1 LAGDFMD
8 TKNLR
13 RTRQGSLYE
22 LGKQANLAD
31 GTSRHI
37 QELEKIYLYIND
49 LLEHGKDHNI
59 HEALE
64 RAYHYNEER
73 IFNHIQ
79 ATTLSLIHDITF
91 EANDKTYNSVMI
103 LFPHFV
109 STIHHG
115 ASYPDYDALEKVFR
129 DTFYDYQ
136 LLFNHDQLVLAPI
149 KMNCHMAEKMKFSEW
164 YHLHKAILATSLMG
178 ETNMLSNFSN
188 QSAKTEFGQELNFF
202 VACIVTE
209 YDKQANRNAPPLEH
223 IDADNELLRKALHH
237 LNERIDEISAQ
248 IKWIVLPPGDY
259 MDALETGMM
268 MQQDVIID
276 SIFQKYANNPLVE
289 FALLPIQE
297 NNDLILA
304 VWNPHSKKTEV
315 LIPIHDFYQ
324 ANENMVDEL
333 LQKISFFEIRR
344 TYLIEDGI
352 SICDLNEDDFDFQQI
367 MNSHEILL
375 LQKQPDLQPTLH

>member
-1 LAGDFMD
+1 MD

-49 LLEHGKDHNI
+49 LLEHGKDANI

-91 EANDKTYNSVMI
+91 EAHGKTYNSVMV
-103 LFPHFV
+103 LFPHFI
-109 STIHHG
+109 STMHHPS
-115 ASYPDYDALEKVFR
+115 SYPDYSMLEQAFR

-136 LLFNHDQLVLAPI
+136 LLFDHDQLILAPI

-164 YHLHKAILATSLMG
+164 YHLHKSILATSMMG
-178 ETNMLSNFSN
+178 EKNMLSRFAT
-188 QSAKTEFGQELNFF
+188 QSTRQEFAQELNFF

-209 YDKQANRNAPPLEH
+209 YDNEANRDAPPLEH
-223 IDADNELLRKALHH
+223 IATDNELLKKALHH
-237 LNERIDEISAQ
+237 LNERIDEMNEQ

-276 SIFQKYANNPLVE
+276 SIFQKYANNHRVE

-304 VWNPHSKKTEV
+304 VWNPDSKKTEV
-315 LIPIHDFYQ
+315 LIPIHDFY
-324 ANENMVDEL
+324 AASESMVDEL
-333 LQKISFFEIRR
+333 LQKISFFEIHR

-367 MNSHEILL
+367 MNTHEILL
-375 LQKQPDLQPTLH
+375 LQKQPELTPTLH